1 MIYKHTLRQ
10 QILTNIGPKPLEKSE
25 YKIQTKFNL
34 GKNLKIV
41 SFGKHNKDKI
51 FYIIK
56 RTPGSGLFSNLTFVL
71 NHISI
76 CNSFNL
82 IPIIDMKNFTTI
94 YNEQNKINGHYN
106 VWEYYFEKLNKYSL
120 KEVYQSQNVI
130 FCNSIFGPNMTLDMK
145 KEKTKKIFNKIK
157 IKKNITNKFDL
168 YIKKNFTKSE
178 KILGVHF
185 RGSTYK
191 VAKTHPFP
199 PTINLILEE
208 VDLLLLKNNYKK
220 IFLVT
225 EEKKYLDAF
234 KKKYGDLCIT
244 YDTFRMNK
252 KDLFKIYPRKNHR
265 YKMGEETII
274 DTLILSK
281 CNGLLFTRSNLI
293 SAAMLFSKKKQKYHE
308 IFLGYNSRNK
318 FVARWLWYI
327 KCLLPKYLGG
337 LRILR

>member
-10 QILTNIGPKPLEKSE
+10 QILTNIGPKPLEKNE

-130 FCNSIFGPNMTLDMK
+130 ICNSIFGPNMTLDMK

-157 IKKNITNKFDL
+157 IKKNITNKFNL
-168 YIKKNFTKSE
+168 YMKRNFTKNE

-274 DTLILSK
+274 DALILSK